1 MRKAAFILIG
11 LGILVIV
18 AGQIYVSLQPE
29 PVPPVVAN
37 TTTLRSTEG
46 GDVVGFIDKYGA
58 RSWQGIPFAQPPV
71 GSLRW
76 RAPQPPIP
84 NENTLQAL
92 KPGALCP
99 QFASLLSGAGEQ
111 APQGR
116 IAGNEDCLYLNIWSP
131 PNASKRPV
139 MLWIHGGGN
148 TIGHGGSYNGA
159 ALATQRD
166 VVIVTINYR
175 LGIFGWFTH
184 PDLATGNVLD
194 DSGNYG
200 TLDVI
205 RALEWVQ
212 DNIAEFGGDPNN
224 VTVFGESA
232 GAFDTLAM
240 MASPLAKGLFHRA
253 IVQSGGFSPTPISYG
268 QNYQADGGSALSSR
282 ELVANC

>member
-1 MRKAAFILIG
+1 
-11 LGILVIV
+11 
-18 AGQIYVSLQPE
+18 
-29 PVPPVVAN
+29 
-37 TTTLRSTEG
+37 
-46 GDVVGFIDKYGA
+46 
-58 RSWQGIPFAQPPV
+58 
-71 GSLRW
+71 
-76 RAPQPPIP
+76 
-84 NENTLQAL
+84 
-92 KPGALCP
+92 
-99 QFASLLSGAGEQ
+99 
-111 APQGR
+111 
-116 IAGNEDCLYLNIWSP
+116 
-131 PNASKRPV
+131 

-175 LGIFGWFTH
+175 LGIFGWFSH

-232 GAFDTLAM
+232 GASTLW
-240 MASPLAKGLFHRA
+240 R
-253 IVQSGGFSPTPISYG
+253 
-268 QNYQADGGSALSSR
+268 
-282 ELVANC
+282 

>member
-116 IAGNEDCLYLNIWSP
+116 IAGNEDCLYLNNP
-131 PNASKRPV
+131 
-139 MLWIHGGGN
+139 L
-148 TIGHGGSYNGA
+148 
-159 ALATQRD
+159 
-166 VVIVTINYR
+166 
-175 LGIFGWFTH
+175 
-184 PDLATGNVLD
+184 VLLNMV
-194 DSGNYG
+194 S
-200 TLDVI
+200 
-205 RALEWVQ
+205 
-212 DNIAEFGGDPNN
+212 
-224 VTVFGESA
+224 
-232 GAFDTLAM
+232 
-240 MASPLAKGLFHRA
+240 
-253 IVQSGGFSPTPISYG
+253 
-268 QNYQADGGSALSSR
+268 
-282 ELVANC
+282 